1 MPRHI
6 KELRDNDPFPVK
18 PETNEYEAL
27 SFLVRNREYGFT
39 PSEIAERTTIPE
51 ASASKTMV
59 RLFEKGLVTRSQGAY
74 FVDPAEA
81 EELKNRLDSID
92 AAARLHRYSPSD
104 DVYAESG
111 WEDEISSIDPD
122 QDEERPSNET
132 ASETGTSAEA
142 ANLVD
147 RIMSDESSD

>member
-27 SFLVRNREYGFT
+27 SFLVRNREFGFT

-59 RLFEKGLVTRSQGAY
+59 RLFEKGLVKRSQGAY

-81 EELKNRLDSID
+81 DELKDRLNSID
-92 AAARLHRYSPSD
+92 AAARLHQSTSND
-104 DVYAESG
+104 DVYGEAG
-111 WEDEISSIDPD
+111 WEDKISSIDPNQD
-122 QDEERPSNET
+122 QDRQSGET
-132 ASETGTSAEA
+132 TSTSTEA

-147 RIMSDESSD
+147 RLASDESSD

>member
-74 FVDPAEA
+74 FVEPAEA

-92 AAARLHRYSPSD
+92 AAARLHQYAPSD

-111 WEDEISSIDPD
+111 WEDEISSIDPNQD
-122 QDEERPSNET
+122 QQSAET
-132 ASETGTSAEA
+132 ASETGSSTEA
-142 ANLVD
+142 TNLVD
-147 RIMSDESSD
+147 RITSDESSD

>member
-39 PSEIAERTTIPE
+39 PSEIAERTIIPE

-59 RLFEKGLVTRSQGAY
+59 RLFEKGLVKRSQGAY
-74 FVDPAEA
+74 FVDPADA
-81 EELKNRLDSID
+81 DELKDRLESID
-92 AAARLHRYSPSD
+92 AAARLHQSAPND
-104 DVYAESG
+104 DVYGEAG
-111 WEDEISSIDPD
+111 WEDKISSIDPNQD
-122 QDEERPSNET
+122 QDRQSGET

-142 ANLVD
+142 ANLID
-147 RIMSDESSD
+147 RLTSDESSD